1 MNTTGQ
7 AKSEGKKMNQL
18 FRTFGVGTMLTLASL
33 LAGLNFL
40 SSSAKAEG
48 TTTLPAVT
56 HEVLPDAETW
66 NRTELYF
73 GMSKPDGTTITEA
86 EFKAFMDKEI
96 TSRFPDGLTLLS
108 GYGQY
113 LGENGEI
120 AKEPSKVLVLFYP
133 SDMTNADENIEAIR
147 NEYEKLF
154 QQESVLRVDS
164 LEQLSF

>member
-1 MNTTGQ
+1 MN
-7 AKSEGKKMNQL
+7 KL
-18 FRTFGVGTMLTLASL
+18 FRNVGVSTMLTLASL

-40 SSSAKAEG
+40 SSSARADS
-48 TTTLPAVT
+48 TPTTLPSVAT
-56 HEVLPDAETW
+56 EVAPDAETW

-96 TSRFPDGLTLLS
+96 TSRFPDGLTLLT

-113 LGENGEI
+113 LGDNGEI
-120 AKEPSKVLVLFYP
+120 AKETSKVLVLFYP
-133 SDMTNADENIEAIR
+133 SDMTNANDNIEAVR

>member
-1 MNTTGQ
+1 M
-7 AKSEGKKMNQL
+7 K
-18 FRTFGVGTMLTLASL
+18 RTFYTLGVSTMLTLASL
-33 LAGLNFL
+33 LTGLNL
-40 SSSAKAEG
+40 LAPSARADG
-48 TTTLPAVT
+48 TPTALPAVPN
-56 HEVLPDAETW
+56 EVLPEAETW

-73 GMSKPDGTTITEA
+73 GTSKPDGSVIAEA
-86 EFKAFMDKEI
+86 EFKAFMDREI
-96 TSRFPDGLTLLS
+96 TSRFPDGLTLLT

-120 AKEPSKVLVLFYP
+120 AKETSKVLVLFYP
-133 SDMTNADENIEAIR
+133 SDMTNANENIEAIR

>member
-1 MNTTGQ
+1 MNTTNFIRSLGFNMLLAISIPAAITLQSQYALADTEPTVTQGQ
-7 AKSEGKKMNQL
+7 APQ
-18 FRTFGVGTMLTLASL
+18 
-33 LAGLNFL
+33 
-40 SSSAKAEG
+40 
-48 TTTLPAVT
+48 
-56 HEVLPDAETW
+56 AETW

-96 TSRFPDGLTLLS
+96 TSRFPDGLTLLT

-120 AKEPSKVLVLFYP
+120 AKETSKVLVLFYP
-133 SDMTNADENIEAIR
+133 SDMTNANENIEAIR

>member
-1 MNTTGQ
+1 MTNFIRSLGFTMVLAISIPTLITLQGQ
-7 AKSEGKKMNQL
+7 
-18 FRTFGVGTMLTLASL
+18 F
-33 LAGLNFL
+33 
-40 SSSAKAEG
+40 AKADE
-48 TTTLPAVT
+48 TPTTLSADT
-56 HEVLPDAETW
+56 TETQPIGDVW

-96 TSRFPDGLTLLS
+96 TSRFPDGLTLLT

-113 LGENGEI
+113 LGDNGEI
-120 AKEPSKVLVLFYP
+120 AKETSKVLVLFYP
-133 SDMTNADENIEAIR
+133 SDMTNANENIEAIR
-147 NEYEKLF
+147 SEYEKLF